1 MVLALI
7 AATVVKLTWLCT
19 TLGTADLAFFRD
31 YALKIEERG
40 LPETYRT
47 VTYFNHTPLVA
58 GWSLLC
64 ERLSSGDPRWFSRIF
79 RLPGLFADAAV
90 VFGLLRLR
98 RVTGAPPVWALMLFA
113 ASPVSAMVTGFHGN
127 VDPLLAAALFFA
139 TLACVDGKVV
149 RSAAFLALACNIKVA
164 ALLAAPALGAWWLFR
179 GQGRKFFAWS
189 ACIALAGWSWPLAV
203 CPAAFLTNV
212 FGYSGFWG
220 IWGIWYW
227 MRQFGGTGFAGVI
240 YHDLTTEQAWVM
252 GMLKYGVLAG
262 AAFVGWIR
270 RREDESGL
278 FRTLALTW
286 LVFLIFS
293 PSVAAQYLVW
303 PAAFLLVWSPRWYA
317 GITLAAS
324 VFLGAFYTIL
334 CRGWPWDFG
343 VSDKDT
349 CPLWLPWSNIAW
361 VGVVVA
367 GVGTV
372 LSRNRFPENVSEP
385 NTAEAKPTDSPAFTN
400 AKPVWP

>member
-1 MVLALI
+1 MCLA
-7 AATVVKLTWLCT
+7 
-19 TLGTADLAFFRD
+19 TAGSGESGGFR
-31 YALKIEERG
+31 
-40 LPETYRT
+40 
-47 VTYFNHTPLVA
+47 
-58 GWSLLC
+58 
-64 ERLSSGDPRWFSRIF
+64 
-79 RLPGLFADAAV
+79 
-90 VFGLLRLR
+90 
-98 RVTGAPPVWALMLFA
+98 
-113 ASPVSAMVTGFHGN
+113 
-127 VDPLLAAALFFA
+127 
-139 TLACVDGKVV
+139 
-149 RSAAFLALACNIKVA
+149 
-164 ALLAAPALGAWWLFR
+164 
-179 GQGRKFFAWS
+179 
-189 ACIALAGWSWPLAV
+189 
-203 CPAAFLTNV
+203 
-212 FGYSGFWG
+212 
-220 IWGIWYW
+220 YW

-361 VGVVVA
+361 VGVDRCRCRG
-367 GVGTV
+367 GVIPKSI
-372 LSRNRFPENVSEP
+372 SRERVR
-385 NTAEAKPTDSPAFTN
+385 AEHRRGEADRQPCVHERETGLAL
-400 AKPVWP
+400 VE